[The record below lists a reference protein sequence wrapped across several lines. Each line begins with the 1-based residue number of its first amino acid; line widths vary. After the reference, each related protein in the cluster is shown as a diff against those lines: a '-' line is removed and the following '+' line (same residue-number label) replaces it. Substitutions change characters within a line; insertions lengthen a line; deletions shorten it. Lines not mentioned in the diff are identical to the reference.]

1 MLSHEI
7 DDRIKPMGSVRK
19 YKYYFR
25 KQKSQIVRDIFTLLV
40 VGGIIAIAA
49 TSPYFVQNVLRVQ
62 KNWKKYPKQKIS
74 DTFYRLRKQG
84 LIKIEERNRQIY
96 ISLTPEGEKKAGIYQ
111 IDKLRIARPKHWDRK
126 WRLLLFD
133 IPEKRKISREA
144 LRGKLKELG
153 FVQFQKSAWLHPY
166 DCRTEIG
173 LLQDFFGLSEEEM
186 QLVVAENISN
196 VEQSKKIFKL

>member
-1 MLSHEI
+1 
-7 DDRIKPMGSVRK
+7 MGSVRK

-126 WRLLLFD
+126 WRILLFD

-153 FVQFQKSAWLHPY
+153 FAQFQKSVWVHPY
-166 DCRTEIG
+166 DCRAEIE
-173 LLQDFFGLSEEEM
+173 LLQKFFGLSRNEM
-186 QLVVAENISN
+186 RLIIAENLDGDR
-196 VEQSKKIFKL
+196 ELRQRFKLS